1 MGWIEYLLIVA
12 GSSLEIFVAMECQGS
27 LIQKVNKK
35 QLTAICFIVAVCQLL
50 AMYIGYFLSSFLNG
64 KYSVKDEA
72 LLGEIISIGILIGLG
87 IRLIGKAIRNELFQC
102 RGSRVLITALHRD
115 GDGIAALDAHA
126 HQGHKLERVDGFVP
140 LGDRDGTLIV
150 FDLLDQQSGRAGM
163 DADRLGNGVG
173 KALHILFS
181 LYDTFLL

>member
-87 IRLIGKAIRNELFQC
+87 IRLTEAY
-102 RGSRVLITALHRD
+102 
-115 GDGIAALDAHA
+115 
-126 HQGHKLERVDGFVP
+126 
-140 LGDRDGTLIV
+140 
-150 FDLLDQQSGRAGM
+150 GRAFRFQRM
-163 DADRLGNGVG
+163 ERYSFVMVEQVSASMERQLSDTCITLSCI
-173 KALHILFS
+173 ILLTIRSMHVQQVLTHLLPSS
-181 LYDTFLL
+181 LLVVRHSLVAP

>member
-87 IRLIGKAIRNELFQC
+87 IRLIGKAIRNERIEEHCQ
-102 RGSRVLITALHRD
+102 
-115 GDGIAALDAHA
+115 AAPDNA
-126 HQGHKLERVDGFVP
+126 P
-140 LGDRDGTLIV
+140 
-150 FDLLDQQSGRAGM
+150 QSF
-163 DADRLGNGVG
+163 
-173 KALHILFS
+173 H
-181 LYDTFLL
+181 FL

>member
-87 IRLIGKAIRNELFQC
+87 IRLIGKAIRNERIEEHCQAQLDMK
-102 RGSRVLITALHRD
+102 RVLRIAGITAFYTVLAGIAFGFLVTFYHYDNGGAAHCHLYSGRHLHRISLRFRTED
-115 GDGIAALDAHA
+115 KGIYRGGDTL
-126 HQGHKLERVDGFVP
+126 
-140 LGDRDGTLIV
+140 LGGW
-150 FDLLDQQSGRAGM
+150 
-163 DADRLGNGVG
+163 N
-173 KALHILFS
+173 
-181 LYDTFLL
+181 

>member
-87 IRLIGKAIRNELFQC
+87 IRLIGKAIRNERIEEHCLYGSC
-102 RGSRVLITALHRD
+102 RNSIRLPWYRTFHHYDNGGAAHCYLYSGRHLHRISLRFRAED
-115 GDGIAALDAHA
+115 KGIYRGGDTL
-126 HQGHKLERVDGFVP
+126 
-140 LGDRDGTLIV
+140 LGGW
-150 FDLLDQQSGRAGM
+150 
-163 DADRLGNGVG
+163 N
-173 KALHILFS
+173 
-181 LYDTFLL
+181 